1 LTLTPEELSERAVKG
16 HITRKLRLSGNE
28 LDNYNQLIPHITKL
42 RESKSLSS
50 IKEMYQNMGMTEK
63 AVSLIT
69 KNLKDSDDDDI
80 IDNYDEEVNDT
91 EFQKV
96 LNINN
101 NANIPSGTWV
111 KYEPMKLWV
120 ENQFIAGGNFVT
132 SFEDKWLKYQE
143 KKRGIRYTKRGR
155 EVTQSRS
162 SIDEFGEKV
171 WKTPEKIKSREQFK
185 EDFIKDISWAI
196 INSIHSFGSKQQYRT
211 YTDDNTG
218 KLIKVQHFNGAEK
231 WMKPEY
237 KELYKDVNEQGY
249 REI

>member
-1 LTLTPEELSERAVKG
+1 
-16 HITRKLRLSGNE
+16 
-28 LDNYNQLIPHITKL
+28 
-42 RESKSLSS
+42 
-50 IKEMYQNMGMTEK
+50 
-63 AVSLIT
+63 
-69 KNLKDSDDDDI
+69 
-80 IDNYDEEVNDT
+80 
-91 EFQKV
+91 
-96 LNINN
+96 
-101 NANIPSGTWV
+101 
-111 KYEPMKLWV
+111 MKLWV

-143 KKRGIRYTKRGR
+143 KKRGIKYTKRGR

-171 WKTPEKIKSREQFK
+171 WKTPKKIKSREQFK

-218 KLIKVQHFNGAEK
+218 KLINVQHFNGAEK